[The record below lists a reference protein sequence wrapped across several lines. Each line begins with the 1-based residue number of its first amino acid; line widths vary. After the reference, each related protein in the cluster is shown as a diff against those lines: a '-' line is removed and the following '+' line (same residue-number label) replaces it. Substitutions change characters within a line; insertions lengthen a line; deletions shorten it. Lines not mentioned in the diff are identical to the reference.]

1 MYFRIYLS
9 REKILFKVHI
19 FLEGHKILQNL
30 PLTFDYSTYSQRL
43 GEDFAKFCVLLRI
56 YELYWTLLSQM
67 LWSRRC
73 LNSLNEMGRCSL
85 SKRCSQRLASS
96 SALTIEKLSK
106 NGWLWR
112 QGNVSYDA
120 FYLSSQLS
128 KLYYYCLFFVCFFW
142 SKNRIRNYFSLFM
155 YVYLITI
162 IYSISSVTSVLKRE
176 GAALI

>member
-1 MYFRIYLS
+1 MSKPWRRLRKFFVAFSEKLNFDTELS
-9 REKILFKVHI
+9 CPKCS
-19 FLEGHKILQNL
+19 GSN
-30 PLTFDYSTYSQRL
+30 
-43 GEDFAKFCVLLRI
+43 GA
-56 YELYWTLLSQM
+56 WT
-67 LWSRRC
+67 
-73 LNSLNEMGRCSL
+73 LNEMGRCSL

-162 IYSISSVTSVLKRE
+162 IYSISSLTSVLKRE